1 MDIPI
6 FPVFR
11 VFKFLTLYFG
21 VPEMFVQTKFTKATS
36 FAVVAAL
43 CAAASPAL
51 ADGDGE
57 EEHFDIGIWNN
68 AGQLQ
73 SGGWDH
79 DTESLE
85 VDSLRVF
92 EAHFGEDK
100 EFPFAI
106 DEPGVG
112 GVAADLGL
120 TEGATIGLNL
130 VAGLGVWNGAGFDAA
145 ATSMTV
151 DFGPQSVTSGS
162 GGILDFL
169 VTDDYDYHPI
179 FAIDSAANNGA
190 YLLEFTA
197 TMEGMNSSDSFW
209 IVFNLGLDDEVF
221 EESVEWVE
229 GNLVPAPGALAI
241 LSIAG
246 LAGRRRRG

>member
-1 MDIPI
+1 MSLR
-6 FPVFR
+6 FST
-11 VFKFLTLYFG
+11 FL
-21 VPEMFVQTKFTKATS
+21 
-36 FAVVAAL
+36 AVGMSMGLAV
-43 CAAASPAL
+43 SPAF
-51 ADGDGE
+51 ADGDDHE

-68 AGQLQ
+68 GGTLQ
-73 SGGWDH
+73 TGGWDH

-85 VDSLRVF
+85 LDSLRVF
-92 EAHFGEDK
+92 EAHFGEDE

-120 TEGATIGLNL
+120 TEGSTIGLNL
-130 VAGLGVWNGAGFDAA
+130 VAGLGVWNGNGFDAA
-145 ATSMTV
+145 ATSMNV
-151 DFGPQSVTSGS
+151 DFGPQSVGSGS

-179 FAIDSAANNGA
+179 FSIDPSAANGS

-197 TMEGMNSSDSFW
+197 TMDGMGSSDSFW
-209 IVFNLGLDDEVF
+209 IVFNLGMDDEEF
-221 EESVEWVE
+221 EETVEWVE
-229 GNLVPAPGALAI
+229 GNLVPAPGVIAM

>member
-1 MDIPI
+1 
-6 FPVFR
+6 
-11 VFKFLTLYFG
+11 
-21 VPEMFVQTKFTKATS
+21 MFVQSKFTRTTA

-43 CAAASPAL
+43 CAAASPAI
-51 ADGDGE
+51 ADGDDHE

-68 AGQLQ
+68 AGKLQ

-85 VDSLRVF
+85 VDSLRVY
-92 EAHFGEDK
+92 EAHFGEDPS
-100 EFPFAI
+100 FPFSI

-120 TEGATIGLNL
+120 AEGATLGLNL
-130 VAGLGVWNGAGFDAA
+130 VSGLGVWNGAGFDAA

-162 GGILDFL
+162 GGVLDFL
-169 VTDDYDYHPI
+169 VTEDYDYHPI
-179 FAIDSAANNGA
+179 FSIDSGAASGA

-197 TMEGMNSSDSFW
+197 SMDGMIESDSFW
-209 IVFNLGLDDEVF
+209 IVFNLGMDDEDF

-229 GNLVPAPGALAI
+229 GNLVPAPGAIAMLT
-241 LSIAG
+241 LAG
-246 LAGRRRRG
+246 LAGRRRRD

>member
-1 MDIPI
+1 MS
-6 FPVFR
+6 FR
-11 VFKFLTLYFG
+11 FSRLIGSTL
-21 VPEMFVQTKFTKATS
+21 
-36 FAVVAAL
+36 AVGMSAGL
-43 CAAASPAL
+43 IASPAI

-79 DTESLE
+79 DTESME

-92 EAHFGEDK
+92 EAHFGEDPS
-100 EFPFAI
+100 FPFSI
-106 DEPGVG
+106 DEPGIG
-112 GVAADLGL
+112 GAAADVGFNEGEVLGL
-120 TEGATIGLNL
+120 QLASGI
-130 VAGLGVWNGAGFDAA
+130 GVWNGAGFDAA
-145 ATSMTV
+145 VTSISI
-151 DFGPQSVTSGS
+151 DYGPQSINSSS
-162 GGILDFL
+162 GGVLDFL
-169 VTDDYDYHPI
+169 IADDYDYHPI
-179 FAIDSAANNGA
+179 FSIDSGAANGS

-197 TMEGMNSSDSFW
+197 AMDGYGTSESFW

-229 GNLVPAPGALAI
+229 GNLVPAPGVLAM

>member
-1 MDIPI
+1 MSFRISHL
-6 FPVFR
+6 FGSALVVGMSVGLVAGPV
-11 VFKFLTLYFG
+11 
-21 VPEMFVQTKFTKATS
+21 
-36 FAVVAAL
+36 
-43 CAAASPAL
+43 L
-51 ADGDGE
+51 ADGDDHD

-85 VDSLRVF
+85 VESLRVF
-92 EAHFGEDK
+92 EAHFGEDPT
-100 EFPFAI
+100 FPFSI

-112 GVAADLGL
+112 GAAADVGFNEGEVLGL
-120 TEGATIGLNL
+120 QLAS
-130 VAGLGVWNGAGFDAA
+130 GLGVWNGAGFDAA
-145 ATSMTV
+145 VTTMNV
-151 DFGPQSVTSGS
+151 DFGPQSVDSSS
-162 GGILDFL
+162 GGILEFL
-169 VTDDYDYHPI
+169 VADDYDYHPI
-179 FAIDSAANNGA
+179 FSIDSGAANGS

-197 TMEGMNSSDSFW
+197 VMDGYGTSESFW
-209 IVFNLGLDDEVF
+209 IVFNLGLDDEIF

-229 GNLVPAPGALAI
+229 GNLVPAPGVLAM